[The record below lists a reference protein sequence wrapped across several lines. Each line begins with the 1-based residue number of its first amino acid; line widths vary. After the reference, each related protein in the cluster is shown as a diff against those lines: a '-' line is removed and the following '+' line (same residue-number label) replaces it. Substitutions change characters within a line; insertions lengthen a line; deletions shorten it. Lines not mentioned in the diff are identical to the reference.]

1 MAKNGVDSKSRAKS
15 AIANLHKYVYF
26 NVASVFYVFDAII
39 AMILLV
45 VMPFFVFFFISAFL
59 PSLLPFQKL

>member
-26 NVASVFYVFDAII
+26 YVTSVFYVFDAII